1 MHTTSAPAD
10 AAGIPPAVTS
20 GGAPVEPEA
29 LYMRLGEL
37 TRTLHEALRG
47 LGYDRQLEEVVSTLP
62 EARSRLSYIAR
73 LTGDAAEKVLNAVD
87 HACGDQDAL
96 AEAADAI
103 KASLTADPVAA
114 VAGGG
119 VFNFVEQVRGS
130 CARTNAHLTEIMM
143 AQDFHDLTGQVTRKL
158 VDMAQRLEGD
168 LLKLLLEATP
178 PQHRPAVDASLLDG
192 PVVDPTG
199 RDDVVA
205 DQQQVDDLL
214 ESLGF

>member
-1 MHTTSAPAD
+1 MPTTLAAAGTPEILPAVAPDGAPAEHE
-10 AAGIPPAVTS
+10 S
-20 GGAPVEPEA
+20 
-29 LYMRLGEL
+29 LYVRLGEL

-47 LGYDRQLEEVVSTLP
+47 LGYDRQIEQAVSSLP

-73 LTGDAAEKVLNAVD
+73 LTGDAAERVLNAVD
-87 HACGDQDAL
+87 HARADQHTL

-103 KASLTADPVAA
+103 AASLAADPAAA
-114 VAGGG
+114 VAGGA
-119 VFNFVEQVRGS
+119 VSDFIDQVRGG
-130 CARTNAHLTEIMM
+130 CMRTSAHLTDIMM

-178 PQHRPAVDASLLDG
+178 PGHRPAVDQNLLAG
-192 PVVDPTG
+192 PVIDAAG
-199 RDDVVA
+199 RDDVAA

>member
-73 LTGDAAEKVLNAVD
+73 LTGDAAEKV
-87 HACGDQDAL
+87 
-96 AEAADAI
+96 
-103 KASLTADPVAA
+103 
-114 VAGGG
+114 
-119 VFNFVEQVRGS
+119 
-130 CARTNAHLTEIMM
+130 
-143 AQDFHDLTGQVTRKL
+143 
-158 VDMAQRLEGD
+158 
-168 LLKLLLEATP
+168 
-178 PQHRPAVDASLLDG
+178 
-192 PVVDPTG
+192 
-199 RDDVVA
+199 
-205 DQQQVDDLL
+205 
-214 ESLGF
+214 

>member
-1 MHTTSAPAD
+1 MHTTTVPAD

-87 HACGDQDAL
+87 QARADQDAL
-96 AEAADAI
+96 AEAANEI
-103 KASLTADPVAA
+103 KASLTADPVGA

-119 VFNFVEQVRGS
+119 VFNFVELVRGS
-130 CARTNAHLTEIMM
+130 CVRTNEHLTGIMM

-192 PVVDPTG
+192 PVVDPSG